1 MKKMTRLTWVFVLS
15 MIITSFAQTNFYQQV
30 SSMWFSGDKRGVLDI
45 ANQRLAQNSNDIAG
59 LLLKLEY
66 ETEFLQLDNMTNTM
80 AKIISVGSTFSGTNF
95 SKVFPVIEASYE
107 IMKQVVTNYP
117 PAEYASDLT
126 KTNVTG
132 KTMSCDAEI
141 KALQDDGYFH

>member
-80 AKIISVGSTFSGTNF
+80 AKITLVQNSVL
-95 SKVFPVIEASYE
+95 K
-107 IMKQVVTNYP
+107 
-117 PAEYASDLT
+117 
-126 KTNVTG
+126 
-132 KTMSCDAEI
+132 
-141 KALQDDGYFH
+141 